1 MKKVSLIL
9 VIVTLLLFFSTLKVE
24 AKVVGVRH
32 KFDNTVITYR
42 DSDSSGG
49 GSVSCEGLLTSDGIA
64 FIHKILNYFR
74 ILGPIAFLL
83 FIGLD
88 FAQGVLSQDDAILKK
103 ATSKIVSRAIGLVL
117 LILVPTIIGVILDL
131 PGIRSAI
138 EIPNDPLC
146 GTMASYPDENNYII
160 E

>member
-1 MKKVSLIL
+1 MKKLSLIMIL
-9 VIVTLLLFFSTLKVE
+9 VTILLFFSTIKVE
-24 AKVVGVRH
+24 AKVVGVKH

-49 GSVSCEGLLTSDGIA
+49 GSVSCEGLLTSEGIA

-88 FAQGVLSQDDAILKK
+88 FAQGILAQDDSILKK

-117 LILVPTIIGVILDL
+117 LILVPTIVGVILDL
-131 PGIRSAI
+131 PGVRDAI

-146 GTMASYPDENNYII
+146 GTMASFPDENNYII